1 MVDHSSASEHNDFT
15 RCLSLFDSAFPQILS
30 LLGMPAP
37 TQLSPDT
44 FYYSLDKARER
55 LGNWSSVA
63 ARFNY
68 NEQEMA
74 SFLAALRTLNKWLG
88 RNTDGQPADRNL
100 TIAALRFLWQLEYL
114 REKQPQLTYS
124 TTLHNEGEE
133 KQLRSLQQVR
143 ALELTIRSLIN
154 EAYNN
159 QQALLE
165 HLNKLFGQ
173 ERVKK
178 WLNVADR
185 DDVLSGTLFSEL
197 ASLFIDKDEY
207 PIHYSPLYQY
217 TPLLSFVN
225 DKRRTLNT
233 FLDDIRVIRNRL
245 AHHKRVTSVQTTL
258 VNYYYQEITEP
269 VQEAFDEGRVKVNPD
284 RFFDDRMLRLLTIS
298 NRQPKKLKISA
309 VTFRK

>member
-1 MVDHSSASEHNDFT
+1 M
-15 RCLSLFDSAFPQILS
+15 
-30 LLGMPAP
+30 
-37 TQLSPDT
+37 
-44 FYYSLDKARER
+44 
-55 LGNWSSVA
+55 
-63 ARFNY
+63 
-68 NEQEMA
+68 
-74 SFLAALRTLNKWLG
+74 
-88 RNTDGQPADRNL
+88 ADRNL

-197 ASLFIDKDEY
+197 ASLLIKTNI
-207 PIHYSPLYQY
+207 PS
-217 TPLLSFVN
+217 
-225 DKRRTLNT
+225 
-233 FLDDIRVIRNRL
+233 
-245 AHHKRVTSVQTTL
+245 TTL
-258 VNYYYQEITEP
+258 HFINIP
-269 VQEAFDEGRVKVNPD
+269 LCSA
-284 RFFDDRMLRLLTIS
+284 LLTI
-298 NRQPKKLKISA
+298 N
-309 VTFRK
+309 VEH